1 VKRWAPTLVQE
12 EGLND
17 APCPDLILGCASH
30 TLRGAPARE
39 PWKLPPLGATF
50 KPPGHPGPACR
61 KTRLAPRRPLQCDP
75 LDARHLA
82 SGLPLATALLDFP
95 PGSRTKPHRTRRL
108 CSLGAWVVAH
118 HISLRLVRRCFPPLR
133 CPSAPCFA
141 TRWMS
146 SQPFPRLSTPMS
158 RRHWFWRESTRGQ
171 GMVRRCSQIKC
182 RVCVKAAHPL
192 LPRPIKAAW
201 VGGRYPEA
209 HNLSAAHFAARPL
222 GMLRPRESRRRF
234 WPWLCP
240 YIQKQCCQPVFLCT
254 ASRPGT

>member
-141 TRWMS
+141 TRWDVIAALPQTLNS
-146 SQPFPRLSTPMS
+146 HVAPALVLAGEHTRTGNGATVQPDQMPRLCQSCPPTTTAT
-158 RRHWFWRESTRGQ
+158 HQ
-171 GMVRRCSQIKC
+171 GCLGRWQI
-182 RVCVKAAHPL
+182 P
-192 LPRPIKAAW
+192 
-201 VGGRYPEA
+201 
-209 HNLSAAHFAARPL
+209 
-222 GMLRPRESRRRF
+222 
-234 WPWLCP
+234 
-240 YIQKQCCQPVFLCT
+240 
-254 ASRPGT
+254 